1 MMASSSFLGASG
13 GTGLNASLPPLPPSP
28 GQGLA
33 QKLPQIATET
43 ELQKM
48 LTDERM
54 RSQMHRTNYEQLKQE
69 HRRLQDEYS
78 KLEDEIKHTI
88 EESKIVQEKYKTM
101 YEQARNDLTC
111 KSEQLEELRSK
122 VVTPQRLEILKMQV
136 VDDMEKT
143 YKEKYH
149 RQETELDEYKTT
161 CTKLKYEIAFVK
173 SEFEHDKLENQ
184 RILEEIQ
191 LQQEAEVSNLRKER
205 EVTLTKMKTE
215 GSLDSERVRV
225 LQRENAQLHLKLKSL
240 TREMEEIQA
249 QREKQN
255 FDVDHLNRVQAKQIS
270 EFTASI
276 KSTETERES
285 LRKQVEQLQRDLS
298 STGDTHNKLIS
309 RTHEVERE
317 NILLKNKADE
327 VSHKSKVDLTNL
339 KMDMLKQRGDLERDR
354 DRLANLIDDLQT
366 KLEISKHTIDQQSR
380 GLAEKERESVRR
392 VQGAREEEFEKFTK
406 LESEKLAMETKLQEI
421 ERRKIDE
428 EAQKHAEREKTE
440 ERIRAAMD
448 LKDIA
453 ERELLVIKTKLTH
466 SQSTSDQLERERRE
480 NSELKSKLNK
490 VETELNTYMGN
501 EHEMT
506 DENIRLRNQ
515 VELLKEEVKLT
526 KDQLHRIQDN
536 HDLIVAQQK
545 TAFTDDRTQL
555 ELRVHE
561 LEDKLGTAQKKYQ
574 KACSVYKKYKKRSQ
588 HVVENTRDRLQLMEA
603 KNEELQLEKKALESC
618 VPQDTYNKLKK
629 QWKDLQRRHGEFRR
643 FLLSTGGLQQ
653 VAIGDMSFG
662 SVNLAMDTT
671 LIPNVS
677 FTEQERKHQEDLRLL
692 KQRLDIVDSNQ
703 QHQLEELQEI
713 AHSTFKGSL
722 PGMDDEGPPTVRDGN
737 IKDNITVTG
746 EDDIDD
752 YEDDYD
758 DSDSIEKAD
767 TEKSS

>member
-1 MMASSSFLGASG
+1 MASSSFFGASG
-13 GTGLNASLPPLPPSP
+13 GGGLNASLPPLPPSP
-28 GQGLA
+28 GQNLA

-88 EESKIVQEKYKTM
+88 EESKIVQEKYRTM
-101 YEQARNDLTC
+101 YEQARKDLAA

-143 YKEKYH
+143 YKEKFH
-149 RQETELDEYKTT
+149 KQETELDEYKTT
-161 CTKLKYEIAFVK
+161 CTKLKYEVAFVK

-184 RILEEIQ
+184 RIVDELR

-205 EVTLTKMKTE
+205 EVTLTKIKAE
-215 GSLDSERVRV
+215 SSLDSERVRV

-240 TREMEEIQA
+240 TTEMEEVQA

-255 FDVDHLNRVQAKQIS
+255 FDVDHLNRVQAKQIA

-276 KSTETERES
+276 KSMETERES

-298 STGDTHNKLIS
+298 GTGDTHNKLIS

-380 GLAEKERESVRR
+380 SLAEKEREAVRR
-392 VQGAREEEFEKFTK
+392 VQGAREEEFEKFTR

-440 ERIRAAMD
+440 ERIRAAND
-448 LKDIA
+448 QKDIA

-466 SQSTSDQLERERRE
+466 SQSTADQLERERRE

-490 VETELNTYMGN
+490 VETELNTYMGS

-574 KACSVYKKYKKRSQ
+574 KACSIYKKYKKRSQ

-662 SVNLAMDTT
+662 SVNLGMDTT
-671 LIPNVS
+671 ILPNVS
-677 FTEQERKHQEDLRLL
+677 FTEQPKTQ
-692 KQRLDIVDSNQ
+692 
-703 QHQLEELQEI
+703 
-713 AHSTFKGSL
+713 
-722 PGMDDEGPPTVRDGN
+722 
-737 IKDNITVTG
+737 
-746 EDDIDD
+746 
-752 YEDDYD
+752 
-758 DSDSIEKAD
+758 
-767 TEKSS
+767 